1 MSTRRTEQKREN
13 RAKLLAAARR
23 VFAQKGLGAA
33 TARDIVRET
42 DLATGTFYNY
52 FGDKEEAFRAV
63 LEDFTAQASARAGE
77 LRREPG
83 VGLEERIYNSYCSYF
98 ELVATDPEMFEI
110 LRRDADAVAMV
121 GADVFDQAVRE
132 FVEGRFVVFA
142 TKKGVEDMS
151 AWVAEGELSPE
162 IQPWLFYVA
171 RSLAGGAFQIA
182 AHMADGGVSDVDAT
196 ARFCTRLMLDGIRGF
211 R

>member
-110 LRRDADAVAMV
+110 LRRDAYAVAMV

-132 FVEGRFVVFA
+132 F
-142 TKKGVEDMS
+142 VEDMS